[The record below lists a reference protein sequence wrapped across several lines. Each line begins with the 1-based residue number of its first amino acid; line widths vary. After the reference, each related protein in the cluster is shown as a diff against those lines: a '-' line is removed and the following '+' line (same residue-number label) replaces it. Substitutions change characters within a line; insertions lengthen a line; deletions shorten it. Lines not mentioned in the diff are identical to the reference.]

1 MDIRID
7 CAICCTDTTID
18 GLDDGLQLEHAAMVI
33 NSYHQHDPADVER
46 YRDSESRYITG
57 VAPDV
62 EDSDTSE

>member
-33 NSYHQHDPADVER
+33 NSYHQHDAADVER
-46 YRDSESRYITG
+46 YRDSEVRYITG
-57 VAPDV
+57 TAPNND
-62 EDSDTSE
+62 EATDE

>member
-18 GLDDGLQLEHAAMVI
+18 GLDDGFQLEHAAMVI
-33 NSYHQHDPADVER
+33 NSYHQHNAADVER

-57 VAPDV
+57 VQHD
-62 EDSDTSE
+62 DTDTDE

>member
-18 GLDDGLQLEHAAMVI
+18 GLDDGLQLEHAALVI
-33 NSYHQHDPADVER
+33 NSYHMHSDADIAR

-57 VAPDV
+57 VAPD
-62 EDSDTSE
+62 ESEASDE

>member
-7 CAICCTDTTID
+7 CAVCCTDTTID

-33 NSYHQHDPADVER
+33 NSYHQHDAADVER

-57 VAPDV
+57 VTPDTD
-62 EDSDTSE
+62 DSDTD

>member
-33 NSYHQHDPADVER
+33 NSYHQHPADEIDK
-46 YRDSESRYITG
+46 YRDAESRYITG
-57 VAPDV
+57 VTPDDNEV
-62 EDSDTSE
+62 ADE